1 MFVFQAPNKKNR
13 IVSLV
18 VFLLL
23 SHISVL
29 AQFEAQLSQYMFHHN
44 TFNVSSIAENE
55 LMNIAAQHRIQ
66 WIGMPGA
73 PQTTYFS
80 INTPLLS
87 NKKRINALGLK
98 FLNDKI
104 GAFSNQSASLQYAY
118 KRKLGKNKLSMG
130 VELGFVSVS
139 FIADSIKNASVNSE
153 FHDFMGDEAIPQSN
167 ETGMNVDL
175 SLGLFYS
182 TPKYYFGLSFVHL
195 NNPTIRMNDDKTRF
209 KVKGISYITGGY
221 ELKLPFEKT
230 ILKPSA
236 LLKTDYITW
245 QAEVSSI
252 VEYDKKYWGGLSYRY
267 QDAVVLFAG
276 INVISGFTLG
286 YSYDIPVG
294 KMIKVSSGSHE
305 IMLKYSFLL
314 DLGKNKNKYKSIR
327 FL

>member
-1 MFVFQAPNKKNR
+1 
-13 IVSLV
+13 
-18 VFLLL
+18 
-23 SHISVL
+23 
-29 AQFEAQLSQYMFHHN
+29 
-44 TFNVSSIAENE
+44 
-55 LMNIAAQHRIQ
+55 
-66 WIGMPGA
+66 
-73 PQTTYFS
+73 
-80 INTPLLS
+80 
-87 NKKRINALGLK
+87 
-98 FLNDKI
+98 
-104 GAFSNQSASLQYAY
+104 
-118 KRKLGKNKLSMG
+118 
-130 VELGFVSVS
+130 
-139 FIADSIKNASVNSE
+139 
-153 FHDFMGDEAIPQSN
+153 
-167 ETGMNVDL
+167 
-175 SLGLFYS
+175 
-182 TPKYYFGLSFVHL
+182 
-195 NNPTIRMNDDKTRF
+195 MNDDKTRF